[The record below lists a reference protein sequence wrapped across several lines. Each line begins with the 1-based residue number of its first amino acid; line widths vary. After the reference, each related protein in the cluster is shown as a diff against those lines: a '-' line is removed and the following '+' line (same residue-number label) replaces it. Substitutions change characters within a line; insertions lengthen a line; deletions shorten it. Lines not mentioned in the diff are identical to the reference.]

1 MTIYALRNKHDKNTI
16 TYCTIH
22 AAGLYQKDL
31 QKKSR
36 NFFICLIDE
45 TYQGAPIV
53 KILKTS

>member
-1 MTIYALRNKHDKNTI
+1 MLYS
-16 TYCTIH
+16 
-22 AAGLYQKDL
+22 AGLYQKDL

-53 KILKTS
+53 KILKLYEHGS